1 MCYRDNGGFTPLHYA
16 AGSFWQE
23 QPDLVRR
30 LLSLGALPTPRDAI
44 GRQAIDLARDKGYG
58 TVVAILRKQ
67 PRRS

>member
-1 MCYRDNGGFTPLHYA
+1 MLALGEGHADAAEALVTAGANVHRDNGGFTPLHYA

-44 GRQAIDLARDKGYG
+44 RPPSD
-58 TVVAILRKQ
+58 
-67 PRRS
+67 